1 MPTNLDSYGTISKIL
16 RSDAA
21 YGMSSRKKKARSRKD
36 KASKSYPTKKPSDL
50 GQKNFSTPKAKPT
63 DLKLPSNNIPNFNL
77 GVSNSTS
84 LMTETPPKTDK
95 KKNKLQ
101 TVESFTRSLLGGL
114 APYKKGNEYGIT
126 YKIKF

>member
-21 YGMSSRKKKARSRKD
+21 YGMSSKKRKARRKKD

-50 GQKNFSTPKAKPT
+50 GQKNFSVPKAKPT
-63 DLKLPSNNIPNFNL
+63 DLELPSLKPPKPTF
-77 GVSNSTS
+77 STTSSTS
-84 LMTETPPKTDK
+84 LMSEKPVYTEK
-95 KKNKLQ
+95 KKKINL
-101 TVESFTRSLLGGL
+101 ESFARSLFGGV
-114 APYKKGNEYGIT
+114 APYKKGSEYGIT

>member
-21 YGMSSRKKKARSRKD
+21 YGGRKRKARKKKD
-36 KASKSYPTKKPSDL
+36 KASESSPTKKPSNL

-63 DLKLPSNNIPNFNL
+63 DLELPSSKLPKVTFSTT
-77 GVSNSTS
+77 SSTS
-84 LMTETPPKTDK
+84 LMSEKPVYTEK
-95 KKNKLQ
+95 KKKTNI
-101 TVESFTRSLLGGL
+101 ENFARSLLGGVL
-114 APYKKGNEYGIT
+114 PYKKGNEYGIT

>member
-21 YGMSSRKKKARSRKD
+21 YGMSSKKRKARSRKD

-50 GQKNFSTPKAKPT
+50 GKKIFSVPKAKPT
-63 DLKLPSNNIPNFNL
+63 DLELPSVKPPKQTF
-77 GVSNSTS
+77 STTSSTS
-84 LMTETPPKTDK
+84 LMSEQPVYTK
-95 KKNKLQ
+95 KKNFNI
-101 TVESFTRSLLGGL
+101 ESFARSLLGGI

>member
-21 YGMSSRKKKARSRKD
+21 YGMSSRKRKARRKKD

-63 DLKLPSNNIPNFNL
+63 DLELPSNKIPNLNL
-77 GVSNSTS
+77 GVSTSTS
-84 LMTETPPKTDK
+84 LMTETAPFTEK
-95 KKNKLQ
+95 KKKKQSL
-101 TVESFTRSLLGGL
+101 EGFARSLLGGF
-114 APYKKGNEYGIT
+114 APYKKGGEYGVT

>member
-21 YGMSSRKKKARSRKD
+21 YGMSSKKRKARSRKD

-50 GQKNFSTPKAKPT
+50 GKKIFSVPKAKPT
-63 DLKLPSNNIPNFNL
+63 DLGLPSLKPPKQTF
-77 GVSNSTS
+77 STTSSTS
-84 LMTETPPKTDK
+84 LMSEQPVYTK
-95 KKNKLQ
+95 KKNFNI
-101 TVESFTRSLLGGL
+101 ESFARSLLGGI

>member
-21 YGMSSRKKKARSRKD
+21 YGMSSRKRKARKKKD
-36 KASKSYPTKKPSDL
+36 KASESYPTKKPSNL

-63 DLKLPSNNIPNFNL
+63 DLELPSNKIPNLNL
-77 GVSNSTS
+77 GVSTSTS
-84 LMTETPPKTDK
+84 LMTETPQYTEK
-95 KKNKLQ
+95 KKKKTQSL
-101 TVESFTRSLLGGL
+101 EGFARSLLGGL
-114 APYKKGNEYGIT
+114 APYRKGSEYGIT

>member
-21 YGMSSRKKKARSRKD
+21 YGMSSKKRKARSRKD

-50 GQKNFSTPKAKPT
+50 GKKIFSVPKAKPT
-63 DLKLPSNNIPNFNL
+63 DLELPSLKPPKQTF
-77 GVSNSTS
+77 STTSSTS
-84 LMTETPPKTDK
+84 LMSEQPVYTK
-95 KKNKLQ
+95 KKNFNI
-101 TVESFTRSLLGGL
+101 ESFARSLLGGF

-126 YKIKF
+126 YKITF

>member
-21 YGMSSRKKKARSRKD
+21 YGMSSKKRKARSRKD

-50 GQKNFSTPKAKPT
+50 GKKIFSVPKAKPT
-63 DLKLPSNNIPNFNL
+63 DLELPSLKPPKQTF
-77 GVSNSTS
+77 STTSSTS
-84 LMTETPPKTDK
+84 LMSEQPVYTK
-95 KKNKLQ
+95 KKNFNI
-101 TVESFTRSLLGGL
+101 ESFARSLLGGI